1 MSAGRGGRRLAH
13 GPCHIKRAGRLG
25 SGFVLATVAL
35 VACFTGAVAQAPDE
49 EWRTLTTEHFR
60 VTFPAHLEEVGR
72 KAADRSERAY
82 AELSSL
88 FLRPPDGVID
98 VLVTDHTDVSN
109 GFAQVTP
116 SNRITV
122 FARPPAD
129 ALSLGHM
136 DDWLELV
143 ITHELAHIVHLDY
156 VRNPIGLLARSVF
169 GRVSLEWPFF
179 PELASPRWVSEGL
192 ATWYESRLTE
202 AGRIRGTFNEM
213 QLRTALLEG
222 RFENIGQASGDSPLW
237 PGGNRSYAYGSLFF
251 AHMLDRHGEERM
263 TDFVRAIGG
272 QWIPYRLDAAG
283 RDAFG
288 VSLTDAWQEWRD
300 SLEQDLA
307 KLDGRLERLM
317 PITESE
323 RLTTDARWALHP
335 TTSPDGRWLAYA
347 RSDGRSDIQLRIRDL
362 TTGRD
367 RSLGRTNGLATY
379 DWLGAD
385 SLLVSQLELDDPY
398 RLFGDL
404 YVFGLDG
411 GERRITQGARLTQPS
426 GLPGG
431 RAAIAVQEGEG
442 TNALVRVDLTT
453 GEVAPLVGAR
463 PDAHWALPAV
473 SPDGRW
479 IAATRWMPDAN
490 HDVVVLD
497 ARSGAVVTEVTR
509 DRALD
514 MGPRWSPD
522 GRWLVW
528 ASDRTGILN
537 VLGAEIDP
545 GTGAA
550 SAPRMLTNVRT
561 GAAYPSVDASG
572 ARLYYSGYHV
582 DGWEVERTPFVT
594 EGRPVA
600 PPPAPRFAAEEA
612 PPERRAAAGEVHD
625 YSALSTLAPTF
636 WEISYT
642 DAIETPAFQT
652 DELFLR
658 RRELLGPG
666 LGIQTSGRDL
676 VLRHAYTAY
685 ARVRTTG
692 GKIEGGASYSYAGLG
707 NPVLSLSA
715 SQGWIDG
722 GQQVAGADQDTLFV
736 LERERFVEGAVTFL
750 APSYRRGLSLTVGT
764 AMVWE
769 HRELLDVDLEPSGTY
784 SLARPSSRLADF
796 TASINL
802 NSSRTHSFQM
812 GTARGVAVFLQGR
825 LRRELS
831 VPDSLAG
838 VAGADRSLREVVGRV
853 RGSIPLWGGGFA
865 THVLAL
871 QMGGAVAAGPGAGV
885 LQYRVGGASGQQES
899 LTGLELFGGDF
910 LLFPVRG
917 YDTSSR
923 FGRFA
928 WSGSAEY
935 RFPLWL
941 VNRGLQAWPLHVD
954 RIVGALFA
962 DVGNAWGPD
971 LSPNGFPNALQV
983 ALASVGAEVTTEI
996 LGLYDTQLRLRVG
1009 AALPL
1014 VEGDGARVY
1023 LRVGLPF

>member
-1 MSAGRGGRRLAH
+1 MSSGRGGRRLAH
-13 GPCHIKRAGRLG
+13 GPCHIKRTCRVG
-25 SGFVLATVAL
+25 SCLALAIAAIVGGSAD
-35 VACFTGAVAQAPDE
+35 AFAQAPDE
-49 EWRTLTTEHFR
+49 EWRTLTTAHFR
-60 VTFPAHLEEVGR
+60 VTFPAHLEELGR
-72 KAADRSERAY
+72 RAADRSERAY
-82 AELSSL
+82 AELSSI

-109 GFAQVTP
+109 GYAQVTP

-122 FARPPAD
+122 YARPPAD

-156 VRNPIGLLARSVF
+156 VRNPVGLLARSVF

-179 PELASPRWVSEGL
+179 PELATPRWVSEGL

-202 AGRIRGTFNEM
+202 AGRVRGTFNEM

-222 RFENIGQASGDSPLW
+222 RFEDIGQASGDSPLW

-251 AHMLDRHGEERM
+251 AHMLERHGEEKM
-263 TDFVRAIGG
+263 TAFVRAVGG
-272 QWIPYRLDAAG
+272 QWIPYRLDGAG

-300 SLEQDLA
+300 SLEQDLTG
-307 KLDGRLERLM
+307 LDERLERSM

-323 RLTTDARWALHP
+323 RLTNEARWGLHP
-335 TTSPDGRWLAYA
+335 MTSPDGRRLVYT

-362 TTGRD
+362 ATGED

-379 DWLGAD
+379 DWLDAD

-398 RLFGDL
+398 RIFGDL

-411 GERRITQGARLTQPS
+411 GERRITEGARLTQPS
-426 GLPGG
+426 ALPGG
-431 RAAIAVQEGEG
+431 HAAIAVHEGEG

-453 GEVAPLVGAR
+453 GEVTPLVAAR
-463 PDAHWALPAV
+463 PDTHWALPAV

-479 IAATRWMPDAN
+479 VAATRWIPDAN
-490 HDVVVLD
+490 HDIVVLD
-497 ARSGAVVTEVTR
+497 VRSGMVVTEVTR

-514 MGPRWSPD
+514 MGPRWSPE

-528 ASDRTGILN
+528 ASDRSGILN
-537 VLGAEIDP
+537 VLGAQIDP
-545 GTGAA
+545 ATGAA

-572 ARLYYSGYHV
+572 TWLYFSGYHV
-582 DGWEVERTPFVT
+582 DGWEVERAPFT
-594 EGRPVA
+594 TQGRPLA
-600 PPPAPRFAAEEA
+600 PPPAARFAAEEA
-612 PPERRAAAGEVHD
+612 PPARGAAEGEIED
-625 YSALSTLAPTF
+625 YSAASTLAPTY
-636 WEISYT
+636 WELSYS
-642 DAIETPAFQT
+642 DAVEAPAFRT
-652 DELFLR
+652 DDLFLR
-658 RRELLGPG
+658 RRELLGLG

-685 ARVRTTG
+685 GRVRTTG

-715 SQGWIDG
+715 NQRWIDG
-722 GQQVAGADQDTLFV
+722 GQQVTGADQDTLFV
-736 LERERFVEGAVTFL
+736 LERERYVEAAATFL
-750 APSYRRGLSLTVGT
+750 APSYRRGLSFTVGA

-769 HRELLDVDLEPSGTY
+769 HRDLLDVDLEPSDTY
-784 SLARPSSRLADF
+784 SLSRPSSRLADV

-812 GTARGVAVFLQGR
+812 GTTRGMAVFLQGR
-825 LRRELS
+825 LRRELTL
-831 VPDSLAG
+831 PDSLSG
-838 VAGADRSLREVVGRV
+838 VFGADRSLREVVGRV

-871 QMGGAVAAGPGAGV
+871 QAGGAVAAGPGAGV
-885 LQYRVGGASGQQES
+885 LQYRVGGATGQRES

-928 WSGSAEY
+928 WTGSAEY
-935 RFPLWL
+935 RFPIWL
-941 VNRGLQAWPLHVD
+941 VNRGLRAWPVHVD
-954 RIVGALFA
+954 RIIGALFA
-962 DVGNAWGPD
+962 DAGNAWGPD
-971 LSPNGFPNALQV
+971 VSPAGFSNPLRV
-983 ALASVGAEVTTEI
+983 ALASVGAEVTTEV

-1009 AALPL
+1009 AAVPL
-1014 VEGDGARVY
+1014 VDGDGARVY